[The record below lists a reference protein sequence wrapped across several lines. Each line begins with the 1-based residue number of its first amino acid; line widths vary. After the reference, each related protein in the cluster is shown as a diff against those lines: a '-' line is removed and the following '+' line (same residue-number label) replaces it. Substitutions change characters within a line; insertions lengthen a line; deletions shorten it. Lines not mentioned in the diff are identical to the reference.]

1 MRGIFSLIVIL
12 IISSSCQDSPKAGNS
27 VSSENSTPSSKLMT
41 GDSTLL
47 DSYSFPD
54 KEKRF
59 PMQLLYIDNDKESC
73 VLYHYD
79 EVSEDWINRSW
90 YALVKNGPQYFI
102 QNAAITIRPGYDP
115 VLDDDTTQKTGWE
128 VSTNATDTPLIHF
141 TEYAKIKAGPIQSIK
156 LPIDIIRTGDNISFE
171 FASVMYKLF
180 ATGIVDNNSSAYSST
195 TNYRLFIESTT
206 HSKKTT
212 QLLFAAPNFDDA
224 FPSIMFIGDI
234 NRDGLPDILLNAVRH
249 YNEFAPSLF
258 LSNSNSSDT
267 IWELVGLHW
276 SSGC

>member
-27 VSSENSTPSSKLMT
+27 VSFENSTPSSKLMT

-47 DSYSFPD
+47 DNYSFPD
-54 KEKRF
+54 KEKQF

-128 VSTNATDTPLIHF
+128 VCTNATDTPLIHF
-141 TEYAKIKAGPIQSIK
+141 TEYAKIKAGPIGSIK
-156 LPIDIIRTGDNISFE
+156 LPIDIIRTGDTISFE

-180 ATGIVDNNSSAYSST
+180 ATGIVDNNSSEYSST

-206 HSKKTT
+206 PSKKTT

-258 LSNSNSSDT
+258 LSNSNSSDP

>member
-1 MRGIFSLIVIL
+1 MRGILPLIIIL

-27 VSSENSTPSSKLMT
+27 VSSENSTPTGGLMT
-41 GDSTLL
+41 GDSMLL

-54 KEKRF
+54 KEKQY

-73 VLYHYD
+73 ILYHYD
-79 EVSEDWINRSW
+79 EVSEDWINRRW
-90 YALVKNGPQYFI
+90 YALVKYGPQYFI
-102 QNAAITIRPGYDP
+102 QNTTITIRPGYDS

-128 VSTNATDTPLIHF
+128 VCTNATDTPVMHF
-141 TEYAKIKAGPIQSIK
+141 TEYANIKAGLIQSIK
-156 LPIDIIRTGDNISFE
+156 LPTDIIRTGDTISFE
-171 FASVMYKLF
+171 FASGRFKLF
-180 ATGIVDNNSSAYSST
+180 ATGIVDNNSNEYSST
-195 TNYRLFIESTT
+195 TNYKLFIESTT

-234 NRDGLPDILLNAVRH
+234 NQDGLPDILLNAVRH

-258 LSNSNSSDT
+258 LSNSNSSDQ
-267 IWELVGLHW
+267 IWELIGFHW